1 MKNPSNDHIDCIEK
15 SYLLYKE
22 EYETTY
28 YILHDAED
36 DILMEDNTLDWSLD
50 NDYLDVYDNLDSVY
64 SENGIMS
71 GDEFKS
77 YY

>member
-15 SYLLYKE
+15 SCLLYKE
-22 EYETTY
+22 EYETTS

-50 NDYLDVYDNLDSVY
+50 NDYLNVYDNLDSVY

-71 GDEFKS
+71 GGEFKS
-77 YY
+77 DY